1 MPIKEIVTILLS
13 VTTITGLI
21 LWFVKE
27 FIKKLLDADSDR
39 LKNKL
44 ILENQKYT
52 KLQNEQFET
61 LKLIYSNLTKT
72 EELINEFYHIVK
84 DDIEFSKD
92 HKERVV
98 IPLTNLIFQTQRHFK
113 ENRIFI
119 PKTLVPKIEN
129 VIDKLFY
136 CHTKSSLA
144 LIIKSDEHFDDN
156 GNYLGIVSKKLHEIS
171 SERVNEFNEILVL
184 IETTKDEELPSLIEE
199 TENEFRKIFGSK

>member
-1 MPIKEIVTILLS
+1 MKEFITILLS

-27 FIKKLLDADSDR
+27 FTKKLLDADSER

-44 ILENQKYT
+44 ALENQKYT

-72 EELINEFYHIVK
+72 EELINEFYHIIK
-84 DDIEFSKD
+84 DDIEFSKE

-98 IPLTNLIFQTQRHFK
+98 IPLTDLIFQTQRHFK
-113 ENRIFI
+113 ENRLFI
-119 PKTLVPKIEN
+119 PKILIPKIEN

-136 CHTKSSLA
+136 CHTNSSLA
-144 LIIKSDEHFDDN
+144 LIIKSEEFYDEN
-156 GNYLGIVSKKLHEIS
+156 GNYLGIVSKK
-171 SERVNEFNEILVL
+171 FNEISDDRIKEFNKVTSL
-184 IETTKDEELPSLIEE
+184 IETTKNKELPNLIAE